1 MVLLFLAGVGVL
13 ALRHLRDSES
23 LLVEGCTPWQTYKA
37 SLDNNTHKISY
48 GSMDLQFNDRT
59 EFPFFYRTVPNDYS
73 QFSGMIQLLN
83 FFRWNWVGILTS
95 DDEGDQRGS
104 EQLKKEI
111 IRSGS
116 CVAFLEAIP
125 LALFLTDQQIARLD
139 WIFDMIQKS
148 LANVVIM
155 YSTSSYLTS
164 LICNKGHQK
173 FKLAGK
179 QWVLST
185 AVSSLNE
192 LHSIHIPRCVI
203 FNGSLGFAIPKGEI
217 LGFKDFLYNIYPSTF
232 PDPFIVQSLW
242 REAFFCELPYR
253 PLPTGFP
260 ECTGKERLSDFS
272 VSEFDVDNF
281 RLTYSIYLSVYAMAH
296 ALKNMFTVKHQHLE
310 HRIEFLPWKLNQ
322 YIKRVRFKT
331 PNGHEILF
339 NENGEVPT
347 TYDIINWV
355 MFSGWAYTSINVGSF
370 NPSAPKDQQLT
381 MNQSAIFWNPHFKQT
396 PRSVCSES
404 CASGYRKVFDKQ
416 KPICCFDC
424 FPCAEGEYSNRT
436 DAENCLKCPEDQWPN
451 EKKVEC
457 ITRLIEFL
465 SYTDPLG
472 AIFTS
477 TAIVFSIVN
486 ALVLSIFIKYRDT
499 PLVKANN
506 QELSYILLVFLMLSF
521 LCSLMFIGYPGNVTC
536 LIQQVAFGIIFT
548 IVVSSVLA
556 KTIIV
561 LIAFNATKPRSK
573 LSKWVGTRVSS
584 YLLFLCS
591 SGEVVICIIWLLIS
605 PPFPEYDTQSEPGKM
620 ILKCNEGSTIA
631 FYSMIGYIGFLAF
644 LSFIVAFLARNLPD
658 SFNEAQHITFSMLVF
673 CSVWISF
680 IPAYLSAK
688 GKYMV
693 AVEIFAILAS
703 SAGLL
708 GCIFIPKCY
717 IILFRPDLNTRG
729 HLIEKQN
736 FNKPK

>member
-1 MVLLFLAGVGVL
+1 
-13 ALRHLRDSES
+13 
-23 LLVEGCTPWQTYKA
+23 
-37 SLDNNTHKISY
+37 
-48 GSMDLQFNDRT
+48 MDLQFSDRT
-59 EFPFFYRTVPNDYS
+59 EFPFFYCTVPNDYP

-83 FFRWNWVGILTS
+83 LFRWNWVGILTS
-95 DDEGDQRGS
+95 NDESDQRGS
-104 EQLKKEI
+104 EELKKEI

-116 CVAFLEAIP
+116 CVAFLEVIP
-125 LALFLTDQQIARLD
+125 LVLLLKDQQIARLGR
-139 WIFDMIQKS
+139 IFDMIQKS

-155 YSTSSYLTS
+155 YSTSSYLVR
-164 LICNKGHQK
+164 LICSNTYYK
-173 FKLAGK
+173 FNLAGK

-192 LHSIHIPRCVI
+192 LKGWYISTCVI
-203 FNGSLGFAIPKGEI
+203 FNGSLGFAIPKGKI

-232 PDPFIVQSLW
+232 PDPFILQSLW
-242 REAFFCELPYR
+242 IQAFFCELPYR
-253 PLPTGFP
+253 PLRTGFP
-260 ECTGKERLSDFS
+260 NCTGKEALSDLS

-281 RLTYSIYLSVYAMAH
+281 RFTYSLYLSVYAMAH
-296 ALKNMFTVKHQHLE
+296 ALNNMLTVKPQLLE
-310 HRIEFLPWKLNQ
+310 HRMEFLPWQLNQ
-322 YIKRVRFKT
+322 YIKEVRFKT
-331 PNGHEILF
+331 PNGHEFLF
-339 NENGEVPT
+339 DEKGEVST
-347 TYDIINWV
+347 RYDIINWV
-355 MFSGWAYTSINVGSF
+355 MPSDKTYTSINVGSF
-370 NPSAPKDQQLT
+370 NPLAPKNQQLT
-381 MNQSAIFWNPHFKQT
+381 VNQSAIFWNPHFKQT

-404 CASGYRKVFDKQ
+404 CAPGYRKVFDKQ

-521 LCSLMFIGYPGNVTC
+521 LCSLMFIGHPGNVTC

-573 LSKWVGTRVSS
+573 LSKWVGSRVSS

-620 ILKCNEGSTIA
+620 ILQCNEGSTIA

-717 IILFRPDLNTRG
+717 IILLRPELNKRG
-729 HLIEKQN
+729 HLIGKQN
-736 FNKPK
+736 FN